1 MPLATVNGISLNY
14 QVKGDRAKGTDIKGA
29 APLIVLIMG
38 TGSPGRVWELHQ
50 VPALLAAGYR
60 VCTFDN
66 RGIAPSSESAHGIV
80 IDDMVKDTA
89 GLIEL
94 LDEGPALVAG
104 TSMGARVAQEL
115 ALARPDLVRKA
126 VFMAGHGRLDQFQKT
141 LSLGEH
147 ELDASGTKLPA
158 KYDAALT
165 AVMNLS
171 PATMADPNSARDW
184 LDLFEFTGG
193 PVSPGIRAQRRMDHD
208 FDRLQ
213 AYRGIKVPCLAVGFA
228 DDRMIPAYLTREV
241 ADVIPGARYQEI
253 PDAGHY
259 GYLERPEAVN
269 KVLLDFFGGAR

>member
-14 QVKGDRAKGTDIKGA
+14 QVKGDRAKGSDVKGG
-29 APLIVLIMG
+29 APLVVMIMG

-50 VPALLAAGYR
+50 VPALIAAGYR

-66 RGIAPSSESAHGIV
+66 RGIAPSFEAPSGMT
-80 IDDMVKDTA
+80 IDELVGDTA

-94 LDEGPALVAG
+94 LGEGPALVVG

-147 ELDASGTKLPA
+147 ELDASGVKMPA
-158 KYDAALT
+158 KYEAAVT

-171 PATMADPNSARDW
+171 PATMAQPNAARDW

-193 PVSPGIRAQRRMDHD
+193 PVTPGIRAQRRMNHD
-208 FDRLQ
+208 FDRVA
-213 AYRGIKVPCLAVGFA
+213 AYRAITVPCLAIGFA
-228 DDRMIPAYLTREV
+228 DDRMIPPYLSREV
-241 ADVIPGARYQEI
+241 AEAIPGARYQEI
-253 PDAGHY
+253 PDAGHF
-259 GYLERPEAVN
+259 GYLEKPDEVN
-269 KVLLDFFGGAR
+269 KILLEFFAA